1 MKAFILKHCYVI
13 CCLGKKKKIKEKQRL
28 IKLILSEFNGF
39 CCSHLFLFNNS
50 FLLLVK
56 DNLNVRP
63 QSLTIRL
70 SADIYKGYAL
80 RPGFLAGIKL
90 IIIAKD
96 DQEKQTN
103 IINLESTHSQNPWIS
118 KLA

>member
-1 MKAFILKHCYVI
+1 MKAFILKHRYVI
-13 CCLGKKKKIKEKQRL
+13 CCLGKEKIKEKWRL

-39 CCSHLFLFNNS
+39 CCSHLFLFHNS

-63 QSLTIRL
+63 QSLMIRL

-103 IINLESTHSQNPWIS
+103 IINLESNHSQNLWIS